1 MPRKTT
7 KSLVRKVNP
16 DRKYQS
22 ILVQRLINKSMLN
35 GKKQVAETS
44 GVILSSCD

>member
-7 KSLVRKVNP
+7 KSLERKVLP

-22 ILVQRLINKSMLN
+22 VFVHADQQIN
-35 GKKQVAETS
+35 A
-44 GVILSSCD
+44 